1 MRAKDIIHLID
12 SNIEEI
18 RTSEN
23 KSDKIISLLE
33 TNKPTF
39 NLNRALY
46 EGGGAFYDAISAFT
60 DITPY
65 IISGV
70 KGLGVEV
77 KYVPLNSLSVSDA
90 KEVNIVLEYIYK
102 LLNE

>member
-1 MRAKDIIHLID
+1 MID

-39 NLNRALY
+39 NLNRALS
-46 EGGGAFYDAISAFT
+46 EGGEAFYDALSAMT

-65 IISGV
+65 VVSGIKKLGEGV
-70 KGLGVEV
+70 K
-77 KYVPLNSLSVSDA
+77 YIPLNSLSVSDA
-90 KEVNIVLEYIYK
+90 KEVNAVLEYVYK
-102 LLNE
+102 FLNE